1 MKLAKFF
8 IAVGSALFIA
18 ALCACNDESEVVP
31 EIAPA
36 KKTEAKQVQAAKQAV
51 AEKEASMPTLQ
62 SIESLSADS
71 VLPNGTFTL
80 DKPDSA
86 QPGKEGQIT
95 IQVSIQPSKRNA
107 QAILKQLESKGIRA
121 YLAQV
126 ENPGELEGTYY
137 RVRVGYFKTT
147 DAARNFGKS
156 SLEPLGFAWWTD
168 NRANDKV
175 GSPEPAESSNSY
187 NHSDSYNNSGAYTES
202 AEAVP
207 EEPATEESPAP
218 QTEASPSET
227 AEMPAQEPQPE
238 QPAAEQAPAVEA
250 DSAQAG
256 AQEPPAANEAAP
268 AAQEQAPASEEVYD
282 DWESF

>member
-1 MKLAKFF
+1 ML
-8 IAVGSALFIA
+8 IA

-36 KKTEAKQVQAAKQAV
+36 KKAEAKPEPVQKQAET
-51 AEKEASMPTLQ
+51 AKEASMPTLQ

-71 VLPNGTFTL
+71 ALPNGTFTL

-107 QAILKQLESKGIRA
+107 QAILKQLEGKGIRA

-147 DAARNFGKS
+147 DAARSFGKS
-156 SLEPLGFAWWTD
+156 SLEPLGFAWWID

-202 AEAVP
+202 AEEVP
-207 EEPATEESPAP
+207 EIPATAASPAP
-218 QTEASPSET
+218 QTETAPSET
-227 AEMPAQEPQPE
+227 AEAPAQAPQTE
-238 QPAAEQAPAVEA
+238 QPAAEQAPAVPA
-250 DSAQAG
+250 DTTPAG
-256 AQEPPAANEAAP
+256 TQESPAAGKAAP
-268 AAQEQAPASEEVYD
+268 AEQEQAPAGEEVYD